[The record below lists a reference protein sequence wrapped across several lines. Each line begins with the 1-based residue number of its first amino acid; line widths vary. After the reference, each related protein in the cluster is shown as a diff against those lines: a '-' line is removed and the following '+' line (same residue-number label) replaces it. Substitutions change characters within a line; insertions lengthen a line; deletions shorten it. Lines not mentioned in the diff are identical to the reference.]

1 MTTLQIIVMSCAY
14 AVVLAAVIY
23 FTRATSRRVAGALAG
38 GAAAGCW
45 GLGAII
51 VGEEI
56 GLWRDFL
63 PSAHSLWV
71 LFYFGLAIPLS
82 PIYLITWRAA
92 RRFGW
97 RGLGMCLIV
106 AGVVGPPRD
115 YLYAGDVPGVGRVR
129 AGRGSSPG
137 RCRDVCRPRGI
148 GACGDAARQR
158 SRARKPVGAPAF
170 GRLTGHGRTHDHR
183 ERFLDAAARL
193 RAPAARF
200 LAVRRIRRDRVHR
213 DGQALT
219 EEID

>member
-71 LFYFGLAIPLS
+71 LFYFGLAISLS

-106 AGVVGPPRD
+106 TGVVGPPRD
-115 YLYAGDVPGVGRVR
+115 YLYVATYPAWGAFAQGVAPVL
-129 AGRGSSPG
+129 A
-137 RCRDVCRPRGI
+137 
-148 GACGDAARQR
+148 DAATYVGLVALGHAVMRLVSGPALGSQL
-158 SRARKPVGAPAF
+158 ARRPS
-170 GRLTGHGRTHDHR
+170 
-183 ERFLDAAARL
+183 AA
-193 RAPAARF
+193 
-200 LAVRRIRRDRVHR
+200 
-213 DGQALT
+213 
-219 EEID
+219 